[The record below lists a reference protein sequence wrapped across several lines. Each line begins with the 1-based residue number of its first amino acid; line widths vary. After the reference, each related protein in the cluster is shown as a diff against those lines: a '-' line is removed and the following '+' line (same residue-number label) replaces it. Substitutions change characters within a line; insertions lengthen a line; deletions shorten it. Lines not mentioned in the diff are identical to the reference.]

1 MAFKDH
7 SIYTIAFYNLE
18 NLFDTEDD
26 PLTLDDDFT
35 VNAPRQWNA
44 KRFQKKIKKL
54 GRVIS
59 QIGYNDIQ
67 HPPAIVGIAEV
78 ENETV
83 VKALVDSKFLK
94 DKGYQYVHFD
104 SSDERGIDTAL
115 LYRSDYVTILE
126 ANTHTLYLEN
136 APGVRDYTRD
146 ILHIRGTLQGQ
157 EVHILVNHWPS
168 RRQGAEETAYKRIA
182 AAQKNLE
189 IVHNIAEDNPKAKCI
204 IMGDFNDD
212 PHSESLTTL
221 SKNGFF
227 NPMETLLT
235 QQQGSSTHRGAW
247 NLFDQILISGAM
259 MTKNYEHFQY
269 YKAGVFKKD
278 YLVTST
284 GQYKGYPFR
293 SYGYNGYLGG
303 YSDHFPVYLYLIK
316 KKNPR

>member
-247 NLFDQILISGAM
+247 NLFDQILISYNFLQGHENTFRFDQA
-259 MTKNYEHFQY
+259 KIFNP
-269 YKAGVFKKD
+269 KK
-278 YLVTST
+278 L
-284 GQYKGYPFR
+284 QEYKGKYKGSPFR
-293 SYGYNGYLGG
+293 TYAGTKYLGG
-303 YSDHFPVYLYLIK
+303 MSDHFPVYALFSIK
-316 KKNPR
+316 